1 MKFANKGLKIVLMSS
16 LLAVP
21 ALAGCNNDASE
32 KTAKEEPRT
41 SASTKA
47 DNGVKATAESLQQ
60 SLKKVTLAL
69 EEGKQADISKEAKS
83 LNSEW
88 LTKENGIRESFPL
101 LYTEVEKY
109 MQPLFIGATSEKP
122 EIEELKELAA
132 SLDASLVK
140 LASAKETEEKTSD
153 ILNQAVDQYEQYVN
167 EEITALV
174 GATKMF
180 TDAVRAKD
188 VEKAK
193 QYYVESRMH
202 YERVEPVAESFGDLD
217 PKIDAR
223 EGDVDEAE
231 WGGFHK
237 IEKALWTN
245 TPLEPMAEVANQL
258 DVNVN
263 DLAKRV
269 KELELRPTQVVAG
282 AMELINEAAI
292 SKITG
297 EEERYSHV
305 DLMDLAANVEGSQ
318 KVYFAILPALNENDP
333 ALGTKLDEQFTVLT
347 DTLQQYKKNGQYVLY
362 TELTKEQVKDMSQ
375 KLAVLAELMGQTA
388 KILQ

>member
-21 ALAGCNNDASE
+21 ALAGCNNDTSE
-32 KTAKEEPRT
+32 KTASEKPKET
-41 SASTKA
+41 ATASI
-47 DNGVKATAESLQQ
+47 DNGVKSIAESLQKTLK
-60 SLKKVTLAL
+60 SLSAAIDKNDKEEIKKM
-69 EEGKQADISKEAKS
+69 GKE

-88 LTKENGIRESFPL
+88 LKKENSIRESFPL

-109 MQPLFIGATSEKP
+109 MQPLYIGATSDAP
-122 EIEELKELAA
+122 EQKKLQELAGN
-132 SLDASLVK
+132 LDASLTK
-140 LASAKETEEKTSD
+140 LANAKEAEEKTSD
-153 ILNQAVDQYEQYVN
+153 ILDKAVGQYEQYVN

-174 GATKMF
+174 ASTKLF

-193 QYYVESRMH
+193 QYYVESRAH
-202 YERVEPVAESFGDLD
+202 YERVEPVAESFGELD

-223 EGDVDEAE
+223 EGDVDASE

-237 IEKALWTN
+237 IEKALWN
-245 TPLEPMAEVANQL
+245 NEPLEPMVAVADQL
-258 DVNVN
+258 DA
-263 DLAKRV
+263 DILQLQKEV
-269 KELELRPTQVVAG
+269 KELKLRPTQVVAG

-318 KVYFAILPALNENDP
+318 SVYFAILPALNENDP
-333 ALGTKLDEQFTVLT
+333 ELGNKLDEQFTILNE
-347 DTLQQYKKNGQYVLY
+347 TLQQYKKDGQYILY
-362 TELTKEQVKDMSQ
+362 TELTKEQVRDLSQ
-375 KLAVLAELMGQTA
+375 KLGVLAELMGQTA

>member
-1 MKFANKGLKIVLMSS
+1 MKIANKGLKIVLMSS

-21 ALAGCNNDASE
+21 ALAGCNNDSSE
-32 KTAKEEPRT
+32 KTTSDKPKETATVE
-41 SASTKA
+41 K
-47 DNGVKATAESLQQ
+47 DNGVKTIAESLQK
-60 SLKKVTLAL
+60 SLQNLTAAIDKNDKVEIEKL
-69 EEGKQADISKEAKS
+69 GKE

-88 LTKENGIRESFPL
+88 LKKENGIRETFPL

-109 MQPLFIGATSEKP
+109 MQPLYIGATGGAPDQKK
-122 EIEELKELAA
+122 LQELAGQ
-132 SLDASLVK
+132 LDASLTK

-153 ILNQAVDQYEQYVN
+153 ILNQAVGQYEKYVN

-174 GATKMF
+174 ASTKLF

-193 QYYVESRMH
+193 QYYIESRVH

-237 IEKALWTN
+237 IEKALWMN
-245 TPLEPMAEVANQL
+245 EPLEPMAAVADQL
-258 DVNVN
+258 DANI
-263 DLAKRV
+263 LELEKQV
-269 KELELRPTQVVAG
+269 KELKLRPTTVVAG

-318 KVYFAILPALNENDP
+318 AVYFAILPALNENNRE
-333 ALGTKLDEQFTVLT
+333 LGNKLDAQFTVLT

-362 TELTKEQVKDMSQ
+362 TELTKDQVRDISQ